1 MKCKCVYW
9 ILSVKTVISYMEH
22 LVCLPLLNDWL
33 PASVGHWKA
42 RCQFKQLASWQ
53 ICSIQNAF
61 PGLTS
66 GLTKPVFSGV
76 WRGLDLSV
84 PLCVCVCVPI
94 SPFLLSFLSLQCIT
108 KELEMKSGYCMCSC
122 VLVCVCIIKLTMHE
136 QGRMESMKTTAW

>member
-1 MKCKCVYW
+1 MHNLGKYWCVIALQSRFKKCDFYKRIHAQHFNMKCKCVYW

-84 PLCVCVCVPI
+84 PLCVCVFP
-94 SPFLLSFLSLQCIT
+94 SAPSSFPFSLSNALQ
-108 KELEMKSGYCMCSC
+108 KN
-122 VLVCVCIIKLTMHE
+122 
-136 QGRMESMKTTAW
+136 